1 VVDVGIEIMRRRSTD
16 RRNALA
22 NRKDHGTMA
31 QSPWRQ
37 RP

>member
-22 NRKDHGTMA
+22 NGKDHKTMA
-31 QSPWRQ
+31 KNPRRQ